1 MSKKSENQLAK
12 LFENLRL
19 MKYLDNFTEE
29 EVIYDDLKTLSG
41 EDLKLLIPKDIPRR
55 RLLRYLY
62 GESAGTVS
70 TTGSPV
76 APIIGEPPEPG
87 AHAKPQ
93 TQPFKQQEQTPSGD
107 SKSDTQ
113 TEFILVQG
121 LVQTAHLNGIYLLQ
135 PGRFINNKV
144 WYQKRVG
151 KAVLSWQLKPQWK
164 VLKNGDWVTPS
175 EGTGIWYISQDFES
189 DLMVYMA
196 SSQDCP
202 FMKRRDYDGVI
213 WEWNEQKEQWVKAK
227 SAEISALQSKVRVV
241 INKLR
246 AHEELNGTYEMV
258 LPQKGQDRPQF
269 LQVEP
274 HRKGVLH
281 WKKREDF
288 SVMKDSNWVKPEE
301 GVGLWML
308 SLVGAQSDMC
318 MYFCS
323 NELMP
328 FFKPLD
334 YDGCKWEWLKK
345 KSRFVFLKNFDITR
359 KEKFNR
365 QEVTISGIE
374 VNREL
379 NGVYIFD
386 GTTNEGKQVYKKRN
400 GDFEAFLFWTHKKP
414 WSTRIN
420 NQWCKPEEGVGI
432 WNISR
437 KLPGK
442 ILCYFASNE
451 TSPYEKGDDYDQIV
465 WEWNADM
472 ERWKKLIK
480 FKIKITN
487 QTSHAYST

>member
-1 MSKKSENQLAK
+1 MSKKPETQLIK
-12 LFENLRL
+12 LFESLRL
-19 MKYLDNFTEE
+19 TKYLDIFTEE
-29 EVIYDDLKTLSG
+29 EVIYEDLKTLSG
-41 EDLKLLIPKDIPRR
+41 EDLKQLIPKDIPRR
-55 RLLRYLY
+55 RLQRYLS
-62 GESAGTVS
+62 EDSTGTIS

-76 APIIGEPPEPG
+76 APAGEPLEPG
-87 AHAKPQ
+87 AKCKKETQPLKPQ
-93 TQPFKQQEQTPSGD
+93 AQSPSAE
-107 SKSDTQ
+107 SKSNTQ
-113 TEFILVQG
+113 TELVLVQG
-121 LVQTAHLNGIYLLQ
+121 LVQTAHLNGIYRLQ
-135 PGRFINNKV
+135 PGSLVNNKV
-144 WYQKRVG
+144 YYRKRVG

-164 VLKNGDWVTPS
+164 VLKNGDWVTPT
-175 EGTGIWYISQDFES
+175 EGTGIWYISTDFES

-196 SSQDCP
+196 SFQDCP

-213 WEWNEQKEQWVKAK
+213 WEWNDQKEQWVKAK

-241 INKLR
+241 IDKLR
-246 AHEELNGTYEMV
+246 AHEELNGTYEMM
-258 LPQKGQDRPQF
+258 LPQKGEDRPQF

-281 WKKREDF
+281 WQKRKDF
-288 SVMKDSNWVKPEE
+288 SVMKNGNWIKPEE

-308 SLVGAQSDMC
+308 SLVEAQSDMR

-345 KSRFVFLKNFDITR
+345 KKRFVFLKNFDITR

-386 GTTNEGKQVYKKRN
+386 GTTNEGKQVYKKRDGN
-400 GDFEAFLFWTHKKP
+400 LEAFLFWTHKKP

-420 NQWCKPEEGVGI
+420 SMWCNPEEGVGI

-442 ILCYFASNE
+442 IMCYFASNE
-451 TSPYEKGDDYDQIV
+451 TRPYDKGDDYDQIV
-465 WEWNADM
+465 WEWNAKM
-472 ERWKKLIK
+472 ERWNKVIK
-480 FKIKITN
+480 FMIKILTH
-487 QTSHAYST
+487 TIHGYSS